1 MMDPGALGTLIIGL
15 ESARLDS
22 EQPARVNRAKARSRR
37 AHPSFGAALA
47 GGLRALADRLDRPV
61 PHNVPG

>member
-15 ESARLDS
+15 DSVRLDN
-22 EQPARVNRAKARSRR
+22 EQAASAARSKGRTRR
-37 AHPSFGAALA
+37 KHPSFGAALA
-47 GGLRALADRLDRPV
+47 GGLRSLANRLDRPV